1 MENKI
6 QVQDHSQEILS
17 VIRSNASPGIL
28 RNKLEDYHENDLA
41 DIFPELTLAER
52 RKICRI
58 LDTNMLSD
66 ILSISIRNRLLNIW
80 MKWI

>member
-28 RNKLEDYHENDLA
+28 RTNWKITMKTTL
-41 DIFPELTLAER
+41 LTF
-52 RKICRI
+52 
-58 LDTNMLSD
+58 S
-66 ILSISIRNRLLNIW
+66 RN
-80 MKWI
+80 

>member
-1 MENKI
+1 MENKV

-41 DIFPELTLAER
+41 DIFPELFVPGLR
-52 RKICRI
+52 RQH
-58 LDTNMLSD
+58 
-66 ILSISIRNRLLNIW
+66 
-80 MKWI
+80 